1 MTELLQRAIA
11 EIEKLPAEEQNTI
24 ATRLLGELK
33 DEQGWK
39 IRFAATTDS
48 DELKQHFISR
58 QELMKLPREERQKIL
73 AAQSEVMLEHYNLE
87 EMCRFYS

>member
-11 EIEKLPAEEQNTI
+11 EIEKLPAEEQNAI

-48 DELKQHFISR
+48 DELKLQNISR
-58 QELMKLPREERQKIL
+58 HELMKLPREERQKIL

-87 EMCRFYS
+87 EMRCFYS